1 MTISN
6 YSFSIYLFHVYFL
19 GIGLTIL
26 NSFTEVQSSLSLM
39 IIYSFSIVGP
49 MMLSW
54 IFNHFKYGYM
64 FVGKIYK
71 PKQRQRRNTV
81 SM

>member
-39 IIYSFSIVGP
+39 VIYSFSI
-49 MMLSW
+49 
-54 IFNHFKYGYM
+54 
-64 FVGKIYK
+64 VGKIYK
-71 PKQRQRRNTV
+71 PKQSQRRNTV